1 MTHRLLFVIGALDRG
16 GTERHLVQL
25 LSRLPRDRF
34 RPMVYTLRHKGVLAP
49 VLEAAGIPVIAPPT
63 WFRRWP
69 GPLGRRGLLLV
80 ISMVRLIWL
89 MVTLRPAVVHFF
101 LPEAYIIGGLC
112 ALVAGCRRR
121 VMSRRSLNLYQAKQP
136 WAARIERW
144 LHNRMAAVLGNA
156 AAVMTEL
163 RAEGVAE
170 DRLCLLYNGVDL
182 SAYSASPAGDGDSL
196 NMVVVANLIPYKG
209 HADLLDALGGIRRQ
223 LPDGWT
229 LHCVGRDDGH
239 GEALRAR
246 ATSLGIERNIRW
258 LGECDDVPAILGRA
272 DLGILCSH
280 QEGFSN
286 SILEGMAAGLAM
298 VVTDVGGN
306 REAVVDGATGL
317 VVPPR
322 DPTAL
327 GAAILALA
335 RDPDRR
341 AEMGAAARDRAQ
353 ENFSMDACVAA
364 YVRLYDGL
372 VTR

>member
-25 LSRLPRDRF
+25 LPRLTRDRF

-69 GPLGRRGLLLV
+69 GPLGRRGLLL
-80 ISMVRLIWL
+80 ILSMVRLIWL

-112 ALVAGCRRR
+112 ALVAGCPRR
-121 VMSRRSLNLYQAKQP
+121 VMSRRSLNVYQAKRP

-144 LHNRMAAVLGNA
+144 LHGRMAAVLGNA

-182 SAYSASPAGDGDSL
+182 SAYSASPARDGDSL
-196 NMVVVANLIPYKG
+196 NMVIVANLIPYKG
-209 HADLLDALGGIRRQ
+209 HADLLDALGGIRGQ

-239 GEALRAR
+239 GEALRAH
-246 ATSLGIERNIRW
+246 ATTLGIERNIRW
-258 LGECDDVPAILGRA
+258 LGERDDVPAILGRA

-280 QEGFSN
+280 QEGFAN
-286 SILEGMAAGLAM
+286 SILEAMAAGLAM

-306 REAVVDGATGL
+306 REAVVDGVTGL

-327 GAAILALA
+327 EAAILTLA

-341 AEMGAAARDRAQ
+341 AEMGAAARARAQ
-353 ENFSMDACVAA
+353 ENFSMDACVAG

-372 VTR
+372 ID